1 MAQRGRKVIRIDLVG
16 FNRNDPLP
24 RLLRRMYS
32 LDKRRALLLK
42 VMKAAAEPMRSA
54 MEQGSP
60 VDTGALKRS
69 FRIRQSKKRTSFKT
83 LSIYV
88 GAVNGNYVSGG
99 EKKRLAGWRSHWAEL
114 GTVHHPGAYFIQ
126 PAIRRNI
133 PVYQRL
139 LREGLRNLLRN
150 VRRGTA

>member
-1 MAQRGRKVIRIDLVG
+1 MARLGRSTIRLKLVG
-16 FNRNDPLP
+16 FKRSDPLP
-24 RLLRRMYS
+24 TLMRRYYT
-32 LDKRRALLLK
+32 LDKRRAMLLK

-54 MEQGSP
+54 MEQGAP
-60 VDTGALKRS
+60 VDKGTLKRS
-69 FRIRQSKKRTSFKT
+69 FRIRNSKKKTSFKE
-83 LSIYV
+83 LAIYV
-88 GAVNGNYVSGG
+88 GGVNGNYVSGG

-114 GTVHHPGAYFIQ
+114 GTVHHAGAFFIQ

-150 VRRGTA
+150 VRSGTA

>member
-1 MAQRGRKVIRIDLVG
+1 MARQGRQAIRFKLVG
-16 FNRNDPLP
+16 FKRSDPLP
-24 RLLRRMYS
+24 TALRKMYN

-42 VMKAAAEPMRSA
+42 VMKAAAEPMRAA

-60 VDTGALKRS
+60 VDKGTLKRS
-69 FRIRQSKKRTSFKT
+69 FRIRNSKKKTSFKQ
-83 LSIYV
+83 LAIYV
-88 GAVNGNYVSGG
+88 GGVNGNYVSGG